1 MHTHCPVCG
10 QKFELSR
17 DFWYI
22 ANYISY
28 ALCGITS
35 LLSIAFYWIFIGI
48 TWRDNSI
55 FHWMIFNA
63 ILVVLLLP
71 FYFRLA
77 RTVYLGHY
85 VKYDPGTKGL
95 KKA

>member
-1 MHTHCPVCG
+1 MHKHCPVCG

-28 ALCGITS
+28 ALCGITT
-35 LLSIAFYWIFIGI
+35 LLSIALYWIFIGI

-63 ILVVLLLP
+63 ILVVMLLP
-71 FYFRLA
+71 FYFRAA

-85 VKYDPGTKGL
+85 VKYDPGTKDL
-95 KKA
+95 KS